1 MDTLR
6 KPLSTDMKQ
15 NLIISLQRFC
25 IEEDIRYLD
34 NNIEKLCEV
43 SQVLPNGDEM
53 LTYPILSLHEDFIF
67 ILDVIL
73 PG

>member
-1 MDTLR
+1 
-6 KPLSTDMKQ
+6 MK
-15 NLIISLQRFC
+15 
-25 IEEDIRYLD
+25 YLV

-43 SQVLPNGDEM
+43 SQVLPNGDKM

-73 PG
+73 PR